1 VSDFQRTAFQDTHD
15 FLKLASAEQ
24 LSASR
29 KVDSRTALGK
39 ICVIGNCFTEPFL
52 KHTFKYLN
60 SYKKIKTI
68 GSLTERTDLILQA
81 KN

>member
-1 VSDFQRTAFQDTHD
+1 
-15 FLKLASAEQ
+15 

-29 KVDSRTALGK
+29 NVDSETALGE
-39 ICVIGNCFTEPFL
+39 ICVIGNCFTETVL
-52 KHTFKYLN
+52 TAT
-60 SYKKIKTI
+60 KKIKTI